1 MNGAGGETG
10 RLKPVCGER
19 LLAVLGVL
27 AVLGWMSAFPRPFA
41 LREGQGLWLIDRA
54 TAPEGEILPALVPC
68 FSSFPTLLP
77 AAAGGFFLPL
87 RLFVGR
93 IA

>member
-1 MNGAGGETG
+1 MNGAGGETD
-10 RLKPVCGER
+10 RLKPFCGER
-19 LLAVLGVL
+19 LLA
-27 AVLGWMSAFPRPFA
+27 ALGWMSAFPRPFA

-87 RLFVGR
+87 RLFVDR